1 VEDMTERRWRRSSYS
16 GNGGANCVEAATN
29 WRKSSYSGNGGADCV
44 EAAANWR
51 KSSYSGN
58 GGSDCVE
65 VAPDLTGVV
74 LVRDSKDRE
83 GPRLAVTYRAWSAFI
98 QGIKHGDLHR

>member
-1 VEDMTERRWRRSSYS
+1 MEDMMEPR
-16 GNGGANCVEAATN
+16 
-29 WRKSSYSGNGGADCV
+29 
-44 EAAANWR
+44 WR

-65 VAPDLTGVV
+65 VASNLSWRKSSHSGNGGSDCVEVSGSPTGFV

-83 GPRLAVTYRAWSAFI
+83 GPRLALSDQAWSAFVQAVK
-98 QGIKHGDLHR
+98 QGEFGL

>member
-1 VEDMTERRWRRSSYS
+1 MMEPR
-16 GNGGANCVEAATN
+16 
-29 WRKSSYSGNGGADCV
+29 
-44 EAAANWR
+44 WR

-65 VAPDLTGVV
+65 VASNLTGFV

-83 GPRLAVTYRAWSAFI
+83 GPRLALSDHAWSVFVE
-98 QGIKHGDLHR
+98 GIKQGELGL

>member
-1 VEDMTERRWRRSSYS
+1 VEDKIEPR
-16 GNGGANCVEAATN
+16 
-29 WRKSSYSGNGGADCV
+29 
-44 EAAANWR
+44 WR

-65 VAPDLTGVV
+65 VATNLTGTV

-83 GPRLAVTYRAWSAFI
+83 GAKLTVGDQTWSAFI
-98 QGIKHGDLHR
+98 QGIKRREFDL

>member
-1 VEDMTERRWRRSSYS
+1 MMEPR
-16 GNGGANCVEAATN
+16 
-29 WRKSSYSGNGGADCV
+29 
-44 EAAANWR
+44 WR

-65 VAPDLTGVV
+65 VAGSLTGFV

-83 GPRLAVTYRAWSAFI
+83 GPRLALSDQAWSAFVE
-98 QGIKHGDLHR
+98 GIKQGELGL

>member
-1 VEDMTERRWRRSSYS
+1 MEPR
-16 GNGGANCVEAATN
+16 
-29 WRKSSYSGNGGADCV
+29 
-44 EAAANWR
+44 WR

-65 VAPDLTGVV
+65 AASNLTGFV

-83 GPRLAVTYRAWSAFI
+83 GPRLAPSDQAWSAFVE
-98 QGIKHGDLHR
+98 GIKQGEFGL